1 MSVINLIKKKGINPQ
16 TKQVIYFPQWTRRST
31 DTAMEIAEQMDGS
44 TFSQGEIAGVLMDFP
59 KRILRSLMNGNAAK
73 IPGLGTF
80 KLKVT
85 GKARAA
91 IEDVTTAGCS
101 AQVVFEVDPNLA
113 AQLADAKFAFVA
125 KPTPD
130 GEQDVD
136 EPAPN
141 PSQEGE
147 QNNPPSGGGGNTGGN
162 SGGGAY
168 GDQD

>member
-85 GKARAA
+85 GKTRTA

-101 AQVVFEVDPNLA
+101 AQVVFEVDPSLA

-130 GEQDVD
+130 GEQDVE
-136 EPAPN
+136 EPTPN
-141 PSQEGE
+141 
-147 QNNPPSGGGGNTGGN
+147 SGGNDNGNGGGNDD
-162 SGGGAY
+162 
-168 GDQD
+168 GDGDE

>member
-85 GKARAA
+85 GKTRTA

-101 AQVVFEVDPNLA
+101 AQVVFDVDPSLA

-136 EPAPN
+136 GGN
-141 PSQEGE
+141 D
-147 QNNPPSGGGGNTGGN
+147 NVNTGGGGNDNGNTGGN
-162 SGGGAY
+162 GGGNDD
-168 GDQD
+168 GDE